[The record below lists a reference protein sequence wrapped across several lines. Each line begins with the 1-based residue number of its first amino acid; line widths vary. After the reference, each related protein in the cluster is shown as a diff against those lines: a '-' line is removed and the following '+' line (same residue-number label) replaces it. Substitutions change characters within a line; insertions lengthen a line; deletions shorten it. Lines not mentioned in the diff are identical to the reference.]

1 MNLNVVDL
9 KNQLS
14 EIIRRVEAGESV
26 TICRRN
32 VPVAKLVP
40 AEWDTGDPDLPL
52 MPNDHPFFETLDE
65 IREDSRKRG
74 LRAG

>member
-1 MNLNVVDL
+1 MNVVDL

-14 EIIRRVEAGESV
+14 EVLRRVEAGEAV

-40 AEWDTGDPDLPL
+40 TEWNTTDPDLPL
-52 MPNDHPFFETLDE
+52 LANDHPFFASLES
-65 IREDSRKRG
+65 IREDSRTRG
-74 LRAG
+74 LRKG